1 MTGIADIKIFLKSR
15 LVVSL
20 FFVFLVLIGLWSTI
34 TPLFSAPDEPASY
47 IRGAALVR
55 GELIGTDIAPSVTT
69 AYWSTYV
76 DIPQQFGVAQLVPW
90 CFVGKPD
97 IPACSQ
103 PLETLTPVE
112 DPRTDMGRYP
122 PVGYLFSGIGSLV
135 GPSDLSVLLGRLVN
149 AAVCALLFALACRNY
164 IAIGRSPIV
173 IMAAISPGVIFASS
187 VISASAIEIAAA
199 ICFWASL
206 SVLFQ
211 ENSRLVR
218 VSTIASGVL
227 LALARPTGPVYLLI
241 AVLLTILASPHRE
254 SWKLLVSRNRSVVSA
269 VIFATF
275 IASVWQLTIYSHN
288 LENSYVETTKSPTL
302 LEVADQSLNDLSS
315 KISESVGNFGWLDTP
330 TPNLVVWCFIFFT
343 VLAAFRMWSS
353 MTFNNRLAVTILPL
367 IIYLMMT
374 YLNWNTQKYGGNFG
388 VQGRHL
394 TPLIVGLPILGG
406 SIWKPSKNTVKLFLF
421 AWSISVFVSALIA
434 IRRYSVGVKQ
444 FNFFEIFTDPVWQP
458 LLGIVGSLIAL
469 VFALLGLSFVVYN
482 TLPKDSEQL
491 S

>member
-1 MTGIADIKIFLKSR
+1 MSLDRLAWRAQSPTFWCLFACDRCVPRHKISARTYLAQICATIAYMDGITNIKIFLKSR
-15 LVVSL
+15 LVASL

-55 GELIGTDIAPSVTT
+55 GEFIGTDIAPSVTT

-199 ICFWASL
+199 VCFWASL

-218 VSTIASGVL
+218 ISTIASG
-227 LALARPTGPVYLLI
+227 
-241 AVLLTILASPHRE
+241 
-254 SWKLLVSRNRSVVSA
+254 
-269 VIFATF
+269 
-275 IASVWQLTIYSHN
+275 
-288 LENSYVETTKSPTL
+288 
-302 LEVADQSLNDLSS
+302 
-315 KISESVGNFGWLDTP
+315 
-330 TPNLVVWCFIFFT
+330 
-343 VLAAFRMWSS
+343 
-353 MTFNNRLAVTILPL
+353 
-367 IIYLMMT
+367 
-374 YLNWNTQKYGGNFG
+374 
-388 VQGRHL
+388 
-394 TPLIVGLPILGG
+394 
-406 SIWKPSKNTVKLFLF
+406 
-421 AWSISVFVSALIA
+421 
-434 IRRYSVGVKQ
+434 
-444 FNFFEIFTDPVWQP
+444 
-458 LLGIVGSLIAL
+458 
-469 VFALLGLSFVVYN
+469 
-482 TLPKDSEQL
+482 
-491 S
+491 